1 MRPKGCGSFPTVAFA
16 RQGSASRSGLARAGQ
31 FGAVLSGAV
40 LFGAVL
46 MGAVC
51 LCLPQPASAQN
62 ALPSVDAL
70 AAPSDMLAA
79 PLVTATDH
87 PPRPRPE
94 SEITVEGL
102 VSYGNY
108 HIFASG
114 ENCKLYDVGIEY
126 DRHYWGHLFKARVD
140 YVAEVMPMVL
150 LNQPTVMDIWGD
162 TRSQSRKTVP
172 GVDISPIGIRW
183 LWRDGKSIKP
193 YLMAKGGAL
202 VFSQKPLSNKTTYEN
217 LSLQS
222 AFGLEVRMNDR
233 YDLRL
238 GLFGDFHFSDAFIVP
253 VNPGLDVM
261 NATFGLTYHL
271 GSKRQISTH

>member
-1 MRPKGCGSFPTVAFA
+1 MRPKGCGYFATVAFV
-16 RQGSASRSGLARAGQ
+16 GSRGGGRFGLARMGRSRAILT
-31 FGAVLSGAV
+31 GAILTCA
-40 LFGAVL
+40 L
-46 MGAVC
+46 C
-51 LCLPQPASAQN
+51 LALPQPASAQN
-62 ALPSVDAL
+62 ALPAADLL
-70 AAPSDMLAA
+70 AAPADVLAA
-79 PLVTATDH
+79 PLVTATNH
-87 PPRPRPE
+87 PPKPRPE

-108 HIFASG
+108 HIFAGG

-150 LNQPTVMDIWGD
+150 LNQPTQMSIWGS
-162 TRSQSRKTVP
+162 TLSQSRKTVP

-183 LWRDGKSIKP
+183 LWRDGKTIKP